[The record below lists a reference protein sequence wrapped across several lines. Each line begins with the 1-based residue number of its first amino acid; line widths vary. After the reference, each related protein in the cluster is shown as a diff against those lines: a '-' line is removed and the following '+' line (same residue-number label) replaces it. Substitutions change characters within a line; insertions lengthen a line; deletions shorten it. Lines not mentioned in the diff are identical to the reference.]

1 MKLATDLHL
10 VSRLKMHRPIP
21 LSNTCFYGMHRGKFL
36 LFIYELIS
44 EASNRKFVVG
54 DERCYVVMAHLKGAT
69 PTFVWRSRIVIEN
82 ITTHFP
88 WPML

>member
-1 MKLATDLHL
+1 MQ
-10 VSRLKMHRPIP
+10 
-21 LSNTCFYGMHRGKFL
+21 RGQFL

-54 DERCYVVMAHLKGAT
+54 DERCYVVMAHLKEAT
-69 PTFVWRSRIVIEN
+69 PTFVWSGRKVIEN
-82 ITTHFP
+82 ITAHCP